1 MIPSQIEYEIREP
14 TGLRLG
20 TYDLFMIRQK
30 IYTGELAPR
39 CEYLDERGSWAPL
52 SAHPKLSDVVRLLE
66 RGDGPVQSAGPRT
79 APRIAGWSSTGSHE
93 PVKAAPAEAMRAT
106 PAPPAA
112 APAPRPERPTPDK
125 KPGFFGRL
133 FGKK

>member
-1 MIPSQIEYEIREP
+1 MIPPQIEYEIREP

-39 CEYLDERGSWAPL
+39 CEYLDARGSWAPL
-52 SAHPKLSDVVRLLE
+52 TAHPKLADVVSLME
-66 RGDGPVQSAGPRT
+66 KSSGPIQAAGPRT
-79 APRIAGWSSTGSHE
+79 APRIAGWSSTGTHQ
-93 PVKAAPAEAMRAT
+93 PVAPAPAEE
-106 PAPPAA
+106 P
-112 APAPRPERPTPDK
+112 APAPRPRPAEKPPEK